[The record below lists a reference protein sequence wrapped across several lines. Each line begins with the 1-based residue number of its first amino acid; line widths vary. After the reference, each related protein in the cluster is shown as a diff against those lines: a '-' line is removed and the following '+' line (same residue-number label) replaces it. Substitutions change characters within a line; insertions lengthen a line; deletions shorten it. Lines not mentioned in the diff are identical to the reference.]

1 MFSDSE
7 INELELDTFVT
18 GSTQTFKP
26 SEIELCANNSSE
38 EPNNENEEAVKF
50 SAKIVA
56 LLTEE
61 ADAHNSNFDKQI
73 TLSGL
78 KEVFRNN
85 IENGTEYALA
95 RVYMFISMV
104 EGGSIKE
111 LYNKQGMSRI
121 DADLDISDHFEPSK
135 EDYEAARLQ
144 VNKCELGSY
153 DLRDADSLYFE
164 TEEETK
170 ANSYSLLWSL

>member
-18 GSTQTFKP
+18 GSAQTFKP
-26 SEIELCANNSSE
+26 SEIDLCVNNGPE
-38 EPNNENEEAVKF
+38 DPRDENEEAVRF
-50 SAKIVA
+50 SAIVVA

-61 ADAHNSNFDKQI
+61 ADAHNSKFDKQI
-73 TLSGL
+73 SLSGL

-95 RVYMFISMV
+95 RVSMFISMV

-111 LYNKQGMSRI
+111 LYKQGMSRI

-135 EDYEAARLQ
+135 EDYEAARMQ
-144 VNKCELGSY
+144 VDKYELGSY
-153 DLRDADSLYFE
+153 DFRDESSLYFE